1 MLLRRK
7 LNLPPFRQPWGHSNK
22 RDNTMK
28 TIAIC
33 NHKGGTAKTTST
45 YFLGTLLA
53 ANGLR
58 TLLVDLDPQA
68 NLSKRFYYTTT
79 HTMADALGGAV
90 EPRVALAEILVPAD
104 HTGHLTLAPSEMQLA
119 NTAVGL
125 LNDAVRGRTALRR
138 ALATVKEHFDLCLID
153 CPPEAGIMLVNA
165 LLAADGLLCPA
176 EPEGDALAGVQR
188 ITDIA
193 ADIRREFERAS
204 PVLLGT
210 IATRVD
216 ARTIRH
222 RDGLALMQA
231 DTDAPVRSIIP
242 ESNGEQRDDRLR
254 SAYATAAAYVADWC
268 KGAAC

>member
-1 MLLRRK
+1 
-7 LNLPPFRQPWGHSNK
+7 
-22 RDNTMK
+22 MK

-45 YFLGTLLA
+45 YYLGTLLA

-58 TLLVDLDPQA
+58 ILLVDLDPQA
-68 NLSKRFYYTTT
+68 NLSKRFYDASTYTI
-79 HTMADALGGAV
+79 ADALGGAV
-90 EPRVALAEILVPAD
+90 EPLVSLAEILVPVD
-104 HTGHLTLAPSEMQLA
+104 HAGRLTLAPSELQLA
-119 NTAVGL
+119 NIAVGL
-125 LNDAVRGRTALRR
+125 LSDAVRGRTALRR
-138 ALATVKEHFDLCLID
+138 ALAPVKAHFDLCLID

-188 ITDIA
+188 IIEIA
-193 ADIRREFERAS
+193 ADIRREFERAT

-231 DTDAPVRSIIP
+231 DTNASVRAIIP

-254 SAYATAAAYVADWC
+254 AAYAGVAAYVTDWWQEATC
-268 KGAAC
+268 